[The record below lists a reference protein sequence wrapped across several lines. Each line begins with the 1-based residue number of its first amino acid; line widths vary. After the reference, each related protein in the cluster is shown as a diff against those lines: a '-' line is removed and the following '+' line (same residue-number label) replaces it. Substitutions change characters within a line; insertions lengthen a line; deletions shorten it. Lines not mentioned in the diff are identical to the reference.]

1 LYEKQNRKLEISVPV
16 LLKIQFWNVK
26 LCRCV
31 CISHISKALR
41 TCKTWGTTHPT
52 AQLKIPEEFNL
63 HDKILIQ
70 I

>member
-1 LYEKQNRKLEISVPV
+1 VTV
-16 LLKIQFWNVK
+16 LLKIQFWNAT
-26 LCRCV
+26 LSRCV

-41 TCKTWGTTHPT
+41 TFKTWGTTHPT
-52 AQLKIPEEFNL
+52 AQRNIPEEFNL